1 VGAMKVLSPEQ
12 ELLAEYLAA
21 VGIPAISRILIIDD
35 LWEPEATMEML
46 EYIAETKEQNIEKL
60 ESVAC
65 EISRKWR
72 KSESLLNSSEEQ
84 NPEMERK
91 WNKMWMLWMNDKLE
105 SPYQEILT
113 YENEVRNGSHLHY
126 FNWIQEHE
134 DFEKII
140 DVVSLNLKGTVL
152 EPIFNKAYAAYQ
164 ELDQNEETANQI
176 LQFCDDAF
184 AEAADDI
191 ENFLETIASK
201 IQL

>member
-1 VGAMKVLSPEQ
+1 MKVLTPEQ

-21 VGIPAISRILIIDD
+21 VGMPVISRILVIDD

-46 EYIAETKEQNIEKL
+46 KYIAETEEENIEKL
-60 ESVAC
+60 KSVAC

-72 KSESLLNSSEEQ
+72 KSESLLNSTEEQ
-84 NPEMERK
+84 DPKLERK
-91 WNKMWMLWMNDKLE
+91 WNKMWTLWMNDKLE

-126 FNWIQEHE
+126 FNWIQGQE

-140 DVVSLNLKGTVL
+140 DVVSLNLEGTVL
-152 EPIFNKAYAAYQ
+152 EPIFNKAYAAYK
-164 ELDQNEETANQI
+164 ELDQNEEEANQI

-184 AEAADDI
+184 AETADDI
-191 ENFLETIASK
+191 EKFLETIASK

>member
-1 VGAMKVLSPEQ
+1 M
-12 ELLAEYLAA
+12 
-21 VGIPAISRILIIDD
+21 IPA
-35 LWEPEATMEML
+35 
-46 EYIAETKEQNIEKL
+46 KNIEKL
-60 ESVAC
+60 ESVAY

-113 YENEVRNGSHLHY
+113 YENEVRNGSHLQY

-140 DVVSLNLKGTVL
+140 DVVSLNLEGTVL
-152 EPIFNKAYAAYQ
+152 EPIFSKAYTAYL
-164 ELDQNEETANQI
+164 ELDQNEEDANQI
-176 LQFCDDAF
+176 LLACDASFGD
-184 AEAADDI
+184 ERDNI
-191 ENFLETIASK
+191 EKYLETIASK